1 MAKDKIDQLTEI
13 VKAGFAS
20 LETRMEKGFGA
31 VAEDVEELRTEL
43 KGDIANLSEQ
53 LTNMEGEV
61 KPITRARL
69 PERMSAV
76 EKDLFGASKAPRLEH
91 GL

>member
-13 VKAGFAS
+13 VKAGFAN

-53 LTNMEGEV
+53 LTNMEAEI

-69 PERMSAV
+69 PERV
-76 EKDLFGASKAPRLEH
+76 NDIEKDLFGVSKAPRLEH